1 MRALCERIDQ
11 VRSGHSKLAAR
22 MKLVGNEIPSRSE
35 RSTVMELSE
44 ALEQNASSQML
55 VSRFPDFCWLLTL
68 RSSFAVT
75 EGLGLILEQSAF
87 RRRNRR
93 RKMRAVAYPLLLI
106 ILVGMICVAACFFI
120 VPEYEAMFRD
130 FELRLPTAT
139 QWVIEF
145 SRFLRNRIVIVV
157 ATIALVSAASAI
169 GFWRWIGSGRF
180 GSGSGQ
186 PRSQSSSRR
195 RESIHQ
201 SQSKAAIQLAELI
214 DDHVS
219 TPEAVAIASQSC
231 GNRRVRAALAELA
244 NRLPK
249 STSSEMERPQQAS
262 KLLPAN
268 LQLALSQSPANTAL
282 LRELSATYRDL
293 SYRHRSWVSYLIG
306 PLAVLGIGLIIA
318 FILLTLFAPL
328 ISLITSLS
336 S

>member
-11 VRSGHSKLAAR
+11 VRSGHSRLATR
-22 MKLVGNEIPSRSE
+22 MKLVGNEIPSHAE
-35 RSTVMELSE
+35 RSAVMALSE
-44 ALEQNASSQML
+44 ALEQNVSSEML

-68 RSSFAVT
+68 RSSYAVT
-75 EGLGLILEQSAF
+75 EGLGLVLEQSAF

-93 RKMRAVAYPLLLI
+93 RNRRAVAYPLLLI
-106 ILVGMICVAACFFI
+106 ILVGMIFVAACFFI
-120 VPEYEAMFRD
+120 VPEYEAIFRD
-130 FELRLPTAT
+130 FELSLPTAT

-157 ATIALVSAASAI
+157 AILVSVSAASAI
-169 GFWRWIGSGRF
+169 GLWGWIGSGRF

-186 PRSQSSSRR
+186 PRSQSSSRS

-201 SQSKAAIQLAELI
+201 SQSKAALQLAELI

-231 GNRRVRAALAELA
+231 GNPRVRAVLDELA
-244 NRLPK
+244 SRLSK
-249 STSSEMERPQQAS
+249 RTSSELVRPQHVS
-262 KLLPAN
+262 KRLPAN
-268 LQLALSQSPANTAL
+268 LQLALSQTPVNTAL
-282 LRELSATYRDL
+282 LRELSATYREL
-293 SYRHRSWVSYLIG
+293 SYRHRSWISYLIG
-306 PLAVLGIGLIIA
+306 PLAVVGIGLVIA

-328 ISLITSLS
+328 ISLVSSLS